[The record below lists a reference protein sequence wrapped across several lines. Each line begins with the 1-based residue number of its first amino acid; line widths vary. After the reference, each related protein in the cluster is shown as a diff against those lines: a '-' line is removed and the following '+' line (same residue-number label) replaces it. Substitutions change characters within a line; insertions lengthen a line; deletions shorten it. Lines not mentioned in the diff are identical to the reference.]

1 MKVANLFQP
10 GPSKASIQK
19 QPKPPQ
25 PDPDFGRQTEGL
37 SDSVK
42 LGAAAGWVGLTTAA
56 GAYLGHQRQLADQV
70 TVERIPYPETRQVAI
85 GSHTESGCYQYHYG
99 YDALNGEFGYHYG
112 YDASCTQTVTDYR
125 TEETG
130 RTLIREVH
138 HHSKGFPNTAV
149 QGALLGLG
157 VGVVTGVA
165 GLVLARVIS
174 ES

>member
-1 MKVANLFQP
+1 MLETMKIMNFLNPSFTQGHQP
-10 GPSKASIQK
+10 GK
-19 QPKPPQ
+19 
-25 PDPDFGRQTEGL
+25 PDPDFGRGDSEGI

-56 GAYLGHQRQLADQV
+56 GAYLGHQRHLGDVV
-70 TVERIPYPETRQVAI
+70 TVEKIPYAETRQVAI

-99 YDALNGEFGYHYG
+99 YDAMKGEFGYHYG

-138 HHSKGFPNTAV
+138 HHSKSFPNSMA

-157 VGVVTGVA
+157 VGVVTGAA
-165 GLVLARVIS
+165 GLVLAKLIADR
-174 ES
+174 